1 VTEHT
6 NKYTF
11 VGLSYSYAT
20 FKHALQDKNLHTY
33 TMLNECKMCRDKLCA
48 QNTLNYL
55 SCSIKQMQSQYTP
68 LQYSENKS
76 AEKCATGG
84 VDKQEGGIL
93 ATLIVDVTTTAR
105 KKSLVHSPKSKV
117 NLADDTSV

>member
-1 VTEHT
+1 VTEHP

-11 VGLSYSYAT
+11 VDLSYLYAT

-33 TMLNECKMCRDKLCA
+33 TMLNECKMCRVKLYA

-55 SCSIKQMQSQYTP
+55 SCSIKQLQSQYTP

-76 AEKCATGG
+76 VETCAKEG
-84 VDKQEGGIL
+84 VDTQEGGIS

-105 KKSLVHSPKSKV
+105 KKSLYQCKIKSD
-117 NLADDTSV
+117 LS